1 MRIGLSILTYAGH
14 SIWNN
19 GIGQNVLHL
28 AELLDGLP
36 FVERVV
42 LLDCGDQRAL
52 PPDLTGPAAR
62 FPVLTLQEAEG
73 ALDVAVEMAGGL
85 DPAWAARLRARG
97 GRVVWHICGQPHSG
111 LIEPAMFGKPGY
123 WSDPHRADDIWILP
137 KDEAFAPMLR
147 GLYRSPVHVLPYLW
161 SRQVLDASLA
171 ALGLTHSFGY
181 RTGSLAAGARI
192 AVFEPNISP
201 IKTCLPPMLLC
212 DVAARQASEA
222 VASLILF
229 NASHLAGRAT
239 FDFAFDNLTLMK
251 AGRVE
256 TRGRDYFARAMGEAN
271 MVVSHQLEC
280 TQNYLYLDALAGDYP
295 LIHNSPLFRDVG
307 YYYPDTDLEEG
318 ARQVLR
324 AWREHDVAL
333 DDYRA
338 RSRCMME
345 TLHPA
350 NPVNK
355 AAYARRL
362 LGLTAP
368 RRSHAA

>member
-36 FVERVV
+36 FVEKVV

-52 PPDLTGPAAR
+52 PPDFTGEASR
-62 FPVLTLQEAEG
+62 FPVLTLQDA
-73 ALDVAVEMAGGL
+73 ADSLDVAVEMAGGL
-85 DPAWAARLRARG
+85 DPVWASRLRARG
-97 GRVVWHICGQPHSG
+97 GRVVWHVCGQPYSG
-111 LIEPAMFGKPGY
+111 LIEPSLFGKPGY
-123 WSDPHRADDIWILP
+123 WSDPHRADEIWILP

-147 GLYRSPVHVLPYLW
+147 GLFRCPAHVMPYLW
-161 SRQVLDASLA
+161 SRQVLDASMTS
-171 ALGLTHSFGY
+171 LGLTEEFGY
-181 RTGSLAAGARI
+181 RAGAMAAGARI

-212 DVAARQASEA
+212 DLAAREEPQA
-222 VASLILF
+222 VARLILF
-229 NASHLAGRAT
+229 NAQHLAGRPT
-239 FDFAFDNLTLMK
+239 FDFAFDNLSLAK

-256 TRGRDYFARAMGEAN
+256 TRGRDYFARAMTGAD

-280 TQNYLYLDALAGDYP
+280 TQNYLYLDALAGGYP
-295 LIHNSPLFRDVG
+295 LVHNSPLFRDVG
-307 YYYPDTDLEEG
+307 YYYPDTDLAEG

-324 AWREHDVAL
+324 AWREHDASL

-338 RSRCMME
+338 RAQRVME
-345 TLHPA
+345 SLHP
-350 NPVNK
+350 NRRSNRD
-355 AAYARRL
+355 AYARRL
-362 LGLTAP
+362 LGLMTN
-368 RRSHAA
+368 RGSRAA